1 MKGTFL
7 IMGTGGSM
15 GIPVVGCSCSVCT
28 SSNDHNKRTRSGCLV
43 RANGKTVLIDASADF
58 RSQALKHRIQTID
71 AIIFTHAHQDHV
83 GGIDDLR
90 PLFFYHKGPIS
101 CFLSEETARD
111 IETRFPYIFDGSPH
125 KRTIVPKLDFHC
137 FEGERGSLCIE
148 GLPFKYVT
156 FSQVGMK
163 VNGFKIG
170 DLAYISDIKEHPDS
184 IFDDLKGTKTLIV
197 SALRKEQNP
206 IHFNIEE
213 AIAFSRKVGAK
224 QTWLTHIAH
233 ELEHEAINAELPTG
247 IQLAYDGLELS
258 FEN

>member
-28 SSNDHNKRTRSGCLV
+28 SSNEKNDRTRSGSLV
-43 RANGKTVLIDASADF
+43 QANGKTVLIDASADF
-58 RSQALKHRIQTID
+58 RSQALKHGIKAID
-71 AIIFTHAHQDHV
+71 AIIFSHAHQDHV

-111 IETRFPYIFDGSPH
+111 IKTRFPYIFDGSPH
-125 KRTIVPKLDFHC
+125 KKTIVPKLDFH
-137 FEGERGSLCIE
+137 FFDGERGCQNIE
-148 GLPFKYVT
+148 GIPFQYVT

-170 DLAYISDIKEHPDS
+170 NLAYISDIKEFPNTLY
-184 IFDDLKGTKTLIV
+184 DDLQGSETLIV
-197 SALRKEQNP
+197 SALRKEENP
-206 IHFNIEE
+206 IHFNLDE
-213 AIAFSRKVGAK
+213 AIDFSRKVGAK
-224 QTWLTHIAH
+224 RTWLTHIAH
-233 ELEHEAINAELPTG
+233 ELEHEATNRELPNG
-247 IQLAYDGLELS
+247 VQLAYDGLEVP
-258 FEN
+258 FEF